1 MIRINL
7 LPVGRRPIEEK
18 VRREVSLFL
27 LLLVCS
33 ALFIAYVHIGH
44 TREIER
50 ISQEKKTTA
59 KEIDRYRGRQKQLD
73 KLKKQ
78 EDIWRQ
84 KLKIINNLRKNRDL
98 PARLLNELATLIPS
112 DKMWFREVSQ
122 KGNTLTIDGVARG
135 NETIAQFMESLARSS
150 YFDAN
155 GVVLKRS
162 RQLVLEDSKLKSFSL
177 SCKIAGPSPDKEETK
192 KKGKQKKV

>member
-7 LPVGRRPIEEK
+7 LPIGRRPVEEK
-18 VRREVSLFL
+18 IRREVSLFF

-33 ALFIAYVHIGH
+33 VLLVAYIHIGH

-50 ISQEKKTTA
+50 ISQEKKIA
-59 KEIDRYRGRQKQLD
+59 AQEIDRYKGRQKQLN

-78 EDIWRQ
+78 EDIWKQ
-84 KLKIINNLRKNRDL
+84 KLKIINSLRKNRDL

-112 DKMWFREVSQ
+112 DKMWFSQ
-122 KGNTLTIDGVARG
+122 ILQKDNILTIDGVARG
-135 NETIAQFMESLARSS
+135 NETIAQFMESLARSP
-150 YFDAN
+150 YFDAK

-162 RQLVLEDSKLKSFSL
+162 RQLVMDDSKLKSFSL
-177 SCKIAGPSPDKEETK
+177 SCKIVASSPGKKEIEE
-192 KKGKQKKV
+192 KGKKEKA